1 MATKPPDAGAH
12 SLRSDSQAADESS
25 TKEFGVKPL
34 ENFDSTQF
42 PTNFDVLCRYLFE
55 RNKAPQKLLKTI
67 ASEIYDELLSIYQ
80 KGIDIP
86 KPTKMNYFCIQFI
99 CDHVNYWLTAAR
111 FQRSGRKLSAKQES
125 FVSDLPKMFDII
137 SADAE
142 KQIMLDRN
150 RTDLLKKRDID
161 FLKDQRNERKHRL
174 GKLDL
179 NYSKKI
185 DAKVARESSFIQ
197 PKENVHANSS
207 TKPKPKPIEQMPTRL
222 RPRNKM
228 QSQNM

>member
-1 MATKPPDAGAH
+1 MASKPPDKTEGAH
-12 SLRSDSQAADESS
+12 SLRSDSHAADESS

-34 ENFDSTQF
+34 ESFNTTQF

-55 RNKAPQKLLKTI
+55 RNKAPQKLLKSI
-67 ASEIYDELLSIYQ
+67 ASEIYYELLSIYQ

-137 SADAE
+137 SNDAE
-142 KQIMLDRN
+142 K
-150 RTDLLKKRDID
+150 
-161 FLKDQRNERKHRL
+161 
-174 GKLDL
+174 
-179 NYSKKI
+179 
-185 DAKVARESSFIQ
+185 
-197 PKENVHANSS
+197 
-207 TKPKPKPIEQMPTRL
+207 
-222 RPRNKM
+222 
-228 QSQNM
+228 